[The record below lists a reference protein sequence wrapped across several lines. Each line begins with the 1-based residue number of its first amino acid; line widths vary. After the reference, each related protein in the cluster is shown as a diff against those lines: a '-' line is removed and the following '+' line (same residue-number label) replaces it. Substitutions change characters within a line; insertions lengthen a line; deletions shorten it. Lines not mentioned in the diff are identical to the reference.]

1 MPHSAKLTKQMKSVC
16 IVFVPGVHALTYR
29 RGRSLLSVIMPSV
42 KRIICAHNGGG
53 IQINYDG
60 AEVC

>member
-1 MPHSAKLTKQMKSVC
+1 MPHSAKTDEICVYC
-16 IVFVPGVHALTYR
+16 IRARTLTYR
-29 RGRSLLSVIMPSV
+29 RGRSLLGVIRPSV

>member
-1 MPHSAKLTKQMKSVC
+1 MPQSTKTDEICVYC
-16 IVFVPGVHALTYR
+16 IRARTLTYR
-29 RGRSLLSVIMPSV
+29 RGRGLLGVIRPSV

-53 IQINYDG
+53 VQINYDG

>member
-1 MPHSAKLTKQMKSVC
+1 MKSVC
-16 IVFVPGVHALTYR
+16 IVFVPGVHALTHR
-29 RGRSLLSVIMPSV
+29 RGRGLLSVIRPSV

-60 AEVC
+60 AAVC

>member
-1 MPHSAKLTKQMKSVC
+1 MKSVC
-16 IVFVPGVHALTYR
+16 IVLVPGVHALTYR
-29 RGRSLLSVIMPSV
+29 RGRSLLSVIRPSV
-42 KRIICAHNGGG
+42 KRIICAHNLGG

>member
-1 MPHSAKLTKQMKSVC
+1 MPQSTKTDEICVYC
-16 IVFVPGVHALTYR
+16 IRARCPLTYR
-29 RGRSLLSVIMPSV
+29 RGRSLLGVIRPSV

-53 IQINYDG
+53 VQINYDG